1 MTNSQSQSKL
11 TNESEIVKQ
20 LTTKLSRPWIVSG
33 TFLHSEMSGKMY
45 VNIWNYVYN
54 ARQICIACMHLPAG
68 IYHNAAYTQICRLSA
83 HNLSNIE
90 IFVHNPELQ
99 KH

>member
-1 MTNSQSQSKL
+1 
-11 TNESEIVKQ
+11 
-20 LTTKLSRPWIVSG
+20 
-33 TFLHSEMSGKMY
+33 
-45 VNIWNYVYN
+45 
-54 ARQICIACMHLPAG
+54 MHLPAG

-99 KH
+99 KHWKKWTVFVQAERKSTLPMI